1 MYGLN
6 NYGVIKYAEQKI
18 SSEED
23 IKKYFIN
30 LSKYVPSF
38 VSNIK
43 EMKAIYN
50 VQGAEIGGFLYYLK
64 DLINQTFID
73 TTTWGLIYW
82 ENQYGIETNLN
93 SSYEERRE
101 IIKAKKAGNGTTT
114 KDMIKN
120 VAETFSGG
128 EVNIIED
135 NKNYFFTVQ
144 FVGVKG
150 IPKNMQ
156 AFKNMLE
163 DIKPA
168 HLSYH
173 IKYTFT
179 IWDFIKE
186 KEIKWDDIKNKS
198 WNELKVYE

>member
-6 NYGVIKYAEQKI
+6 NYGLIKY
-18 SSEED
+18 SEKDSNEEE
-23 IKKYFIN
+23 IKKYFIDLN
-30 LSKYVPSF
+30 KYVPSF
-38 VSNIK
+38 ISDIK
-43 EMKAIYN
+43 EMQTIYS
-50 VQGAEIGGFLYYLK
+50 VQGTELGSLLYSIN
-64 DLINQTFID
+64 DLFNQIFIE
-73 TTTWGLIYW
+73 TATWGLTYW
-82 ENQYGIETNLN
+82 EEQYAIETNLN

-101 IIKAKKAGNGTTT
+101 IIKAKKIGRGTTT

-120 VAETFSGG
+120 VAEIFSGG
-128 EVNIIED
+128 EVNITED
-135 NKNYFFTVQ
+135 NKNYSFIVQ
-144 FVGVKG
+144 FIGVKG

-168 HLSYH
+168 HLSYSF
-173 IKYTFT
+173 KYTFT

-186 KEIKWDDIKNKS
+186 KNLDWNSAKNKL

>member
-6 NYGVIKYAEQKI
+6 NYGVIKYAEKKLN
-18 SSEED
+18 EED
-23 IKKYFIN
+23 IKKYFLN

-38 VSNIK
+38 ISEIK
-43 EMKAIYN
+43 EMKTVYN
-50 VQGAEIGGFLYYLK
+50 VQGTELGSFLYYLK
-64 DLINQTFID
+64 DLINQAFIE
-73 TTTWGLIYW
+73 TATWGLIYW
-82 ENQYGIETNLN
+82 ENEYGIETNLN

-101 IIKAKKAGNGTTT
+101 IIKAKKKGSGTTT
-114 KDMIKN
+114 KEMIEN

-135 NKNYFFTVQ
+135 NKNYSFTIQ
-144 FVGVKG
+144 FIGVKG

-156 AFKNMLE
+156 GFKNMLE

-168 HLSYH
+168 HLSYSF
-173 IKYTFT
+173 KYTFT

-186 KEIKWDDIKNKS
+186 KDLKWNSIENKS
-198 WNELKVYE
+198 CNELKVYE